1 MEDKDGSCDRELG
14 KVGSRDPTLVLG
26 SCGEVGVWKCMNKSL
41 GSQIKGI
48 DKPSKD
54 WDVS

>member
-1 MEDKDGSCDRELG
+1 MEDQDGSCDQELG